1 MAARAGA
8 ERPRLGGRA
17 EHGRQ
22 WRWAQG
28 DPARFPTLAAEL
40 VRLNVDVIV
49 APDEGRVNA
58 VRQATHTIPIVFC
71 FVGDPVA
78 VGYAA
83 SLARPGGMITGISS
97 QWRELVGK
105 RLEILKE
112 ALPNVKPV
120 AVLAN
125 PPAAAGFAPGAA
137 ALLKNFEVA
146 SKSLGLP
153 YQTYLASE
161 PGDLD
166 SALATMVQK
175 GARSLTMVSG
185 TGLFFLERKR
195 IADLA
200 LRYRLPT
207 MAESRLLVEAGCL
220 MSYAANIA
228 DLLRRTAALRRQDP
242 QGRQAWRSAHRAADE
257 VRVRDQPQDR
267 EGPRP
272 HDPAGGAGAGGR
284 GYRVVSM
291 LRNPE
296 GCPAFSIAPG
306 TRPVARRQGNQTQ
319 RREDGAVVKLRTPAG
334 AGVPLSPSRAPIHRR
349 ADAR

>member
-1 MAARAGA
+1 MTSMMRRRTFIASSVGVLAAPFVAEGQVVGRVPRVGYLGDVPGA
-8 ERPRLGGRA
+8 RPWPLEQGLKDLGWEDGRNIA
-17 EHGRQ
+17 VE

-28 DPARFPTLAAEL
+28 DPARYPTLAAEL
-40 VRLNVDVIV
+40 VRFNVDVIV

-71 FVGDPVA
+71 FVGDPVG

-83 SLARPGGMITGISS
+83 SLRRPGGMIAGLSS
-97 QWRELVGK
+97 QWSELVGK

-112 ALPNVKPV
+112 ALPNAKPV

-125 PPAAAGFAPGAA
+125 PSAAAGFAPGAA
-137 ALLKNFEVA
+137 ASLKNFEVA
-146 SKSLGLP
+146 SKSLGFP
-153 YQTYLASE
+153 YQTYLVSE

-207 MAESRLLVEAGCL
+207 MAESRLLVEAG
-220 MSYAANIA
+220 S
-228 DLLRRTAALRRQDP
+228 
-242 QGRQAWRSAHRAADE
+242 S
-257 VRVRDQPQDR
+257 
-267 EGPRP
+267 
-272 HDPAGGAGAGGR
+272 
-284 GYRVVSM
+284 
-291 LRNPE
+291 
-296 GCPAFSIAPG
+296 
-306 TRPVARRQGNQTQ
+306 
-319 RREDGAVVKLRTPAG
+319 
-334 AGVPLSPSRAPIHRR
+334 
-349 ADAR
+349 